1 MITPTGC
8 TLARIMKTEN
18 LMIKPLKQL
27 SEFVIDR
34 PKIISLF
41 SVVVFLIIWE
51 IVGRMTNPVLF
62 APPSA
67 IVLSYPELILSGELP
82 RGLTITLSAM
92 ISGYVIASVFGIIA
106 GLLWGRSAIL
116 QDVVEPYINALYA
129 LPRVAVVP
137 LVIIWIGIGFWGRI
151 FIIFYGTVFDTM
163 INTYTGVRY
172 TDQTL
177 LEVGKSFGA
186 NEKQLFRHIIIP
198 YSLPYIMAGLR
209 LGIGRALV
217 GVIVAEMFLQMT
229 GMGGI
234 ILILGEK
241 HRIAG
246 VLAVVIILSMLG
258 IFFTGLV
265 KRAEH
270 MVAPWKDYEGV
281 TE

>member
-1 MITPTGC
+1 
-8 TLARIMKTEN
+8 
-18 LMIKPLKQL
+18 
-27 SEFVIDR
+27 
-34 PKIISLF
+34 
-41 SVVVFLIIWE
+41 
-51 IVGRMTNPVLF
+51 MTNPVLF

-82 RGLTITLSAM
+82 RSLLITLSAM
-92 ISGYVIASVFGIIA
+92 ITGYVIASVFGIIA
-106 GLLWGRSAIL
+106 GLFWGRSAIL
-116 QDVVEPYINALYA
+116 QDIMDPYINALYA

-137 LVIIWIGIGFWGRI
+137 LVIIWIGIGFWGRV

-186 NEKQLFRHIIIP
+186 NERQVFRHIIIP
-198 YSLPYIMAGLR
+198 YSLPFIMAGLR

-234 ILILGEK
+234 ILTLGEK
-241 HRIAG
+241 HRVAG

-265 KRAEH
+265 KRAEQA
-270 MVAPWKDYEGV
+270 VAPWKDYGGA